1 MGGGGG
7 VGGCGVDSGGAL
19 EGLGTGGGAM
29 GLRRLCD
36 VGRLWRGGG
45 CKSPEHFFL

>member
-7 VGGCGVDSGGAL
+7 CWRMWGGLGGAL

-36 VGRLWRGGG
+36 VGRLWRGGV
-45 CKSPEHFFL
+45 SRLSIFFL